1 MHRPLALLFLLLSS
15 LTASAQTVQRL
26 TLTEAESLWQA
37 RSREVQLSRAA
48 LAGAE
53 ADVAT
58 AGQIPNP
65 QVALNISE
73 ISPWSGYGAGPW
85 KDKKMDNVLS
95 LSQLVERGGKRDLR
109 VKGAGA
115 LLDAAKL
122 DLDDTGRTQRLAL
135 TQAYY
140 ALMLAQDKRRLTGE
154 AAATYEKS
162 LESGRLRLKTGD
174 IAPVDLARLQIDKSR
189 ADNDLRQ
196 AEAELEKAQVAL
208 AYFLGQEARATEL
221 VAADPWPSLPEAAPT
236 VARGDVAK
244 RPDVEASRQR
254 LAAAEAARDL
264 AKAQK
269 TRDVTL
275 SVQYE
280 HNMQGTPTNSYGFGV
295 SVPLFLWHEYEGEIA
310 RAEADLMTARLL
322 MERTEAQAIGSADQ
336 AASALRSAEARL
348 RRLETGLL
356 ADAERVAK
364 AAEFAYGKGGM
375 GLMDLLDARRTLRQ
389 VQIEAAVARA
399 DYANALTAWRLEAN
413 YGIQP

>member
-1 MHRPLALLFLLLSS
+1 MHRPIALLLLLLST
-15 LTASAQTVQRL
+15 LTAAGQTTQRL
-26 TLTEAESLWQA
+26 TLADAENLWQA
-37 RSREVQLSRAA
+37 RSREIQLSRAA
-48 LAGAE
+48 VAGAE
-53 ADVAT
+53 ADVIT

-95 LSQLVERGGKRDLR
+95 LSQLVERGSKRDLR

-115 LLDAAKL
+115 LLDAAKNEL
-122 DLDDTGRTQRLAL
+122 HDTDRTQRLAL

-174 IAPVDLARLQIDKSR
+174 IAPVELSRLQIDKSR
-189 ADNDLRQ
+189 ADNELRQ
-196 AEAELEKAQVAL
+196 AEADLEKAQVAL

-221 VAADPWPSLPEAAPT
+221 IAADNWPPLPESTP
-236 VARGDVAK
+236 VVSRGDIAK

-254 LAAAEAARDL
+254 LAAAEAVRDL

-310 RAEADLMTARLL
+310 RTEADLVTARLL
-322 MERTEAQAIGSADQ
+322 MERTEAQAMGSADQ

-375 GLMDLLDARRTLRQ
+375 SLMDLLDARRTLRQ
-389 VQIEAAVARA
+389 VQIEAASARA
-399 DYANALTAWRLEAN
+399 DYANALAAWRLEAN